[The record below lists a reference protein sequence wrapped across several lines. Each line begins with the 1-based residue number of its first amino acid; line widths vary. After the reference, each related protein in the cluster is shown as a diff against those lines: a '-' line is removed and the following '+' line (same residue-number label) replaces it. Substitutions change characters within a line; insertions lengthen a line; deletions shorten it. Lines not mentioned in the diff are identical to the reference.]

1 VRAEHSETDGAAPPR
16 TRSRALSAAA
26 WAAIMIASPASRYSQ
41 RTFIL
46 SHFTTRLDGLDKKTQ
61 GGRGDAALR

>member
-1 VRAEHSETDGAAPPR
+1 MRAEHSETDGAAPPDAEQGTVGGSVGCDNDR
-16 TRSRALSAAA
+16 QSGEH
-26 WAAIMIASPASRYSQ
+26 SQ